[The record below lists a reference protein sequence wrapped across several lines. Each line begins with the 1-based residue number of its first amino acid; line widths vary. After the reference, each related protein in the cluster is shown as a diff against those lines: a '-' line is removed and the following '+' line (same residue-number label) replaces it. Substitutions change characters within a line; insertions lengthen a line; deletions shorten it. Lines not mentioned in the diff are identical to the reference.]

1 MIRPHS
7 AGAIL
12 ISGLMLTACA
22 GPMGQRE
29 AQIYAAASI
38 RKYCAEK
45 SPCGALK
52 VVKAQRLGEGWM
64 VDFESPDTTYG
75 VMVRNNGGTQVTAWK
90 KGIAQAK

>member
-1 MIRPHS
+1 MSFPRT

-12 ISGLMLTACA
+12 LSGLVLTACA

-29 AQIYAAASI
+29 AQVYAAASI
-38 RKYCAEK
+38 RKYCAET

-64 VDFESPDTTYG
+64 VDFEDPNTTYG
-75 VMVRNNGGTQVTAWK
+75 VMVHSNGGTQVTAWK
-90 KGIAQAK
+90 KGLAQAQ